1 MTNCSNE
8 YPSTDV
14 YYPDVSS
21 DIVLVIGLCIGSM
34 LMVICLAIFVEEIV
48 FIRKHYYD
56 NVSTGRMMLVLLGL
70 FPVICTTRMVSVF
83 VPTSNVL
90 MNLLSSCYIAVC
102 IYAYI
107 SMTISLFGGR
117 EMMISILA
125 KCKISIVPKLCY
137 RGLRCLFKPINMTK
151 KSFRTFELLAMQ
163 FMFVR
168 PFLLL
173 IEAVFRTDK
182 RTETAKDFKNPT
194 IYISL
199 LSAISTITSKYALSV
214 IFRAS
219 LLHLS
224 HFCIVLKFVPFIS
237 VIILDVLQNLVFNI
251 LAELDIPACLN
262 SFGPRLRASN
272 FNNLLLVL
280 ESFILCLIAHR
291 GYRIVPTKHILDPGT
306 TENEPNELY
315 HDTNM
320 AATYL

>member
-182 RTETAKDFKNPT
+182 RTETAK
-194 IYISL
+194 
-199 LSAISTITSKYALSV
+199 
-214 IFRAS
+214 
-219 LLHLS
+219 
-224 HFCIVLKFVPFIS
+224 
-237 VIILDVLQNLVFNI
+237 NLVFNI